1 MQQEPDLDLLKGLV
15 FHLFGWLRI
24 VFSLFFISYCT
35 LGLVALKSPS
45 LKVEVKTVILAN
57 KERKVQV
64 ARFGD
69 LEWEGPCILAIIR
82 HEQIQISQLFYRIRF
97 SGVGKGGKGGR
108 QTSAIPPQESTPVGR
123 GN

>member
-1 MQQEPDLDLLKGLV
+1 
-15 FHLFGWLRI
+15 
-24 VFSLFFISYCT
+24 

-45 LKVEVKTVILAN
+45 FKVEVKTVILAN

-82 HEQIQISQLFYRIRF
+82 HEQIQISQLFCRVRF